1 MMRADGRADGR
12 RCGRGQRRLER
23 GRNARGLRRNKR
35 RNGMRGVEGVEG
47 LPWPWACLRRRGIE
61 IEDHSIKSGAAR
73 GAQDLKEVSE
83 PKARNLVICP

>member
-1 MMRADGRADGR
+1 
-12 RCGRGQRRLER
+12 
-23 GRNARGLRRNKR
+23 
-35 RNGMRGVEGVEG
+35 MRGVEGVEG